1 MKYIKLIILAAFL
14 STMFTG
20 CSYVSDSIEGRIT
33 DRASFSATAEFL
45 TTPNRVKITWDKTD
59 TSANFTG
66 IEIYRSS
73 DANDEYAT
81 YELVASRLY
90 NDSGLSSGFTQ
101 TYTDTLFTT
110 YTDATPATSG
120 VFFYRVAFIHW
131 DKDADERTYPTTD
144 GNYPYY
150 TDIDSI
156 SGYAKVVIP

>member
-1 MKYIKLIILAAFL
+1 MKYFKLIIAAVFL

-20 CSYVSDSIEGRIT
+20 CSYVSDMAEGAIT
-33 DRASFSATAEFL
+33 DRASFSATAVYSGGNVTL
-45 TTPNRVKITWDKTD
+45 TWDKTD
-59 TSANFTG
+59 TSDNFTG
-66 IEIYRSS
+66 IEVYRTS

-101 TYTDTLFTT
+101 TYTDTLLTT
-110 YTDATPATSG
+110 YTDSTPASDG
-120 VFFYRVAFIHW
+120 IYFYRVAFIHW
-131 DKDADERTYPTTD
+131 DKDADERTYSTTD
-144 GNYPYY
+144 GNYPFY